1 MSVIDRFN
9 EFFEEFK
16 QTHTWKAMSL
26 AENSIY
32 HREASIQV
40 HTQMILDFY
49 MANYY
54 NDRTDRQRTITLLS
68 ILFHD
73 TGKPLAATPKFKEER
88 GGHYLSFGGHEHIS
102 SRTFEDYIAKNWP
115 KLRDH
120 FGLVPEDIYRIAWI
134 IDNHLP
140 HDLESPKVVQR
151 LSDHFAHK
159 LWTSD
164 EDYRQCYFDQ
174 CISDQSGRISDN
186 HEVNIQV
193 VRDWIIGI
201 VATEPETI
209 FSQDFLNST
218 AVDYVI
224 KRPQMSI
231 LIGASGSGKST
242 YKQSLVDQGY
252 EVISPDEWKVT
263 YYVERHPDTP
273 YLFSSIELY
282 QLAHDYCG
290 TEESQFDTFFQTTL
304 HRLIRSGKNL
314 VVDTVGATKKTR
326 NIFVSN
332 GKRSG
337 YVITC
342 VLFPIDKET
351 LFARSIT
358 REDKRLDASLIMKQ
372 YEKITMP
379 WMNAEAEKLVIV
391 TSNL

>member
-1 MSVIDRFN
+1 MSVIDTFN

-16 QTHTWKAMSL
+16 QTDIWAAMSL

-54 NDRTDRQRTITLLS
+54 NDRTDRQRTTTLLS

-73 TGKPLAATPKFKEER
+73 TGKPKAATPKFKEER

-102 SRTFEDYIAKNWP
+102 SRTFEDYVARNWP

-140 HDLESPKVVQR
+140 HDLESPTVVAR
-151 LSDHFAHK
+151 LADHFAHHS
-159 LWTSD
+159 WWFE

-186 HEVNIQV
+186 HEINVQV
-193 VRDWIIGI
+193 VKDWIVEVTDAAPIAKYS
-201 VATEPETI
+201 ATYIDQHEHNLDKA
-209 FSQDFLNST
+209 SQM
-218 AVDYVI
+218 V
-224 KRPQMSI
+224 I

-242 YKQSLVDQGY
+242 YRQTLVDQGY

-263 YYVERHPDTP
+263 YYVQKHPDAS
-273 YLFSSIELY
+273 YLFSPIELY

-290 TEESQFDTFFQTTL
+290 TEESQFDSFFQTTL
-304 HRLIRSGKNL
+304 HGLIRSGKDL

-326 NIFVSN
+326 KIFVSN
-332 GKRSG
+332 GKRAG
-337 YVITC
+337 YAITC

-358 REDKRLDASLIMKQ
+358 REDKRVDASIILKQ

-379 WMNAEAEKLVIV
+379 WMNFEADYLDIV